1 MSGNRWILWSVVAL
15 AGLMTGCTSKYAD
28 FGNPMKAD
36 VSKVVPVAKVIADCD
51 RYDGQTLRVKG
62 LVSSVC
68 AKKGCWLRM
77 KGGGGD
83 ESVFVK
89 FTCPV
94 EGRLIPMDAVGH
106 EVMVEGTLKVE
117 EISEADARHYAE
129 DSGKPATVIA
139 SIVGP
144 QKQVRMMAPAARVYD
159 LPQ

>member
-1 MSGNRWILWSVVAL
+1 MSGNRWILCCAVAL
-15 AGLMTGCTSKYAD
+15 AGLFTGCTSKYAD
-28 FGNPMKAD
+28 FGKPMKTD
-36 VSKVVPVAKVIADCD
+36 VAKVVPVAQVISDCD

-62 LVSSVC
+62 IVSSVC

-77 KGGGGD
+77 KGGGD
-83 ESVFVK
+83 DSVFVK

-106 EVMVEGTLKVE
+106 EVVVEGTLKVE

-144 QKQVRMMAPAARVYD
+144 QKQVRMMAPAARVFG